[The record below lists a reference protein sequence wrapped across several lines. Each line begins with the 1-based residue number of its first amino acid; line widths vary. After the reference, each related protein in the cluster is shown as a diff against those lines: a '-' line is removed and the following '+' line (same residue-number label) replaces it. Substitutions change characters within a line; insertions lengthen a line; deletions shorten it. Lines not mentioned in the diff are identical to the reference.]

1 MAILPGGGRVRRT
14 WHNIVRYYT
23 GPERSGVAIHPGGG
37 CVLRKLTWADG
48 PKTGLVRFKRKDRTK
63 DEARLAKAREI
74 EK

>member
-1 MAILPGGGRVRRT
+1 MSLDIIRPGAK
-14 WHNIVRYYT
+14 
-23 GPERSGVAIHPGGG
+23 RSGHPPRRG

>member
-1 MAILPGGGRVRRT
+1 MSLDIILARSEAEWPST
-14 WHNIVRYYT
+14 
-23 GPERSGVAIHPGGG
+23 PEG